1 MSIEEARAPRS
12 YAVRRATAEEW
23 QNLRDLRFEALRDPV
38 AHLAFLDRIED
49 ALERPDSFWRD
60 RARTSAEGTSVATF
74 VAADGDGDLAG
85 TVTVLVN
92 QPGEPDYVGET
103 SSEIRAALVGVFVRA
118 EHRGIGVIQQL
129 LAMTE
134 GWLQEIGVHRVRLH
148 VHEEN
153 LRAKHA
159 YARYGYVDSGARVE
173 IAGEPHLEMVREL
186 RGR

>member
-1 MSIEEARAPRS
+1 M
-12 YAVRRATAEEW
+12 RRATAEEW
-23 QNLRDLRFEALRDPV
+23 QDLRDLRFEALRDPV

-49 ALERPDSFWRD
+49 ALQRPDEFWRD

-74 VAADGDGDLAG
+74 VAVDGRGDLAG

-92 QPGEPDYVGET
+92 QPGEPDYLGET
-103 SSEIRAALVGVFVRA
+103 SPEVRAAIVGVFVRP
-118 EHRGIGVIQQL
+118 EHRGTGVIQQL

-134 GWLQEIGVHRVRLH
+134 GWLQEIGVRRVRLH

-159 YARYGYVDSGARVE
+159 YARHGYVDTGTRVD
-173 IAGEPHLEMVREL
+173 ISGEPHLEMARDL
-186 RGR
+186 PG